1 MGLRVLTGSA
11 AHLRLVYIFGEGRSN
26 FRSAENKESPIH
38 VYSGWFGQF
47 MSIHVL
53 GVFFYYFLQYFLQP
67 EDQKRERES
76 LCLFFPFVLRPSFP
90 RPRAAGAAALR
101 RGLRLGGDR
110 ARGPERLW
118 MSSTRTTKR
127 RTKGPK

>member
-76 LCLFFPFVLRPSFP
+76 LCLFFPFVLRSQGRGQLELLPFDEDSDSVEIAP
-90 RPRAAGAAALR
+90 GAR
-101 RGLRLGGDR
+101 NDCG
-110 ARGPERLW
+110 
-118 MSSTRTTKR
+118 
-127 RTKGPK
+127 